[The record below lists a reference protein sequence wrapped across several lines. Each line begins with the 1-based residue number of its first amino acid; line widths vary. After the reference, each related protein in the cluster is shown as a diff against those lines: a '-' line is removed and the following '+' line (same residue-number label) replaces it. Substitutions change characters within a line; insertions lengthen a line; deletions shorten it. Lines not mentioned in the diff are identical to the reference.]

1 MRSPSQ
7 YEVLM
12 SVVNELEATTD
23 IQPNEGLQ
31 QYVAR
36 QLQRSPED
44 WQVDSYVHEIRKY
57 AAFAGDEYARATP
70 EGERMGDY
78 WLRRVV
84 ELLDDVKALRPAP
97 VEFLSS
103 VPAGAGNT
111 EGAGLFSS

>member
-1 MRSPSQ
+1 
-7 YEVLM
+7 M
-12 SVVNELEATTD
+12 SVVSELAATTD

-44 WQVDSYVHEIRKY
+44 WQVDSYVHEIRKFTK
-57 AAFAGDEYARATP
+57 FAGEEYARTTP

-78 WLRRVV
+78 WLQRVR
-84 ELLDDVKALRPAP
+84 ELLNDVEALRPAP

-103 VPAGAGNT
+103 VPASAGAT
-111 EGAGLFSS
+111 EGQI